1 MIRAVI
7 DTTVFVRA
15 LINPYSRCGRLLFE
29 HAGSYTI
36 VMSRPIAQGILEVI
50 QRPELTTKYRGLRRI
65 DMRRAIDL
73 IAMAEAVDVETIWPV
88 SRDPN
93 DDVFVATAIAGKAGY
108 IVSEDKD
115 LLSLREVNGIQIVDA
130 RQFIELFEP
139 ENPTDT

>member
-15 LINPYSRCGRLLFE
+15 LINPHSRCGRLLFE

-36 VMSRPIAQGILEVI
+36 VMSRPIAQEILEVI

-65 DMRRAIDL
+65 DMRRMIDL
-73 IAMAEAVDVETIWPV
+73 IAMAEAVDVETVWPV

-108 IVSEDKD
+108 IVSEDRD
-115 LLSLREVNGIQIVDA
+115 LLSLREISGIRVVDA
-130 RQFIELFEP
+130 RRFIALFEP
-139 ENPTDT
+139 EDPTDE